1 MKNKIIELRSILP
14 IPLMEAKQLLEAN
27 DGDIETCIYLYKAKA
42 IKQIIEAT
50 GCDSKKA
57 EYHYQK
63 EKFDINRAISM
74 INDEIY
80 DLNYKTIEGVD
91 KTSLQFVKDWVYV
104 METENFAYSLSY
116 SYLRK
121 AIETMFLIPKLEEV
135 AKMLQKSKNIYDIIF
150 EGYNDDKPLEE
161 FVRLNRKLDDEID
174 FQVANTQIPL
184 QVLFIKNEVS
194 RHWRN
199 V

>member
-27 DGDIETCIYLYKAKA
+27 DGDIETCVYLYKAKA

-116 SYLRK
+116 SYLQK

>member
-27 DGDIETCIYLYKAKA
+27 DGDIETCVYLYKAKA

>member
-27 DGDIETCIYLYKAKA
+27 DGDIETCVYLYKAKA

-104 METENFAYSLSY
+104 MKTENFAYSLSY